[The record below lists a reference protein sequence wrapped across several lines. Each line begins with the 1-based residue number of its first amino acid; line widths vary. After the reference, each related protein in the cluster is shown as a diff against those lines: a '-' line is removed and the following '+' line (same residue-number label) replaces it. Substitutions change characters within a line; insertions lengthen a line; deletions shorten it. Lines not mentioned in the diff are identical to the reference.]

1 MPLADVACVRAVQQN
16 QRQRTLASS
25 SASMPVQSVR
35 SIVEVGRQWLLQQAA
50 GVAPGACLPPN
61 DGTTRVP
68 GLAQRCSVFCLSS
81 FFLALSQAWNG
92 KDLKNTN
99 RIQFVCKNT
108 PATAAMRGTCQTG
121 MVAGICFAWHSGAS
135 RKWKCRGSV
144 VDFEAPRRRT
154 TRRWQGC
161 GGLEEAEASRQSGWP
176 GRGGVQEFRA
186 HRQWSR
192 RGSQGPGSGGARES
206 GAARQWQR
214 RGRQGAQDLEAP
226 R

>member
-35 SIVEVGRQWLLQQAA
+35 SIVEVGRHWLLQQAA
-50 GVAPGACLPPN
+50 GVAPGACLPRN
-61 DGTTRVP
+61 DGTTRVL

-81 FFLALSQAWNG
+81 FLALSQAWNG

-144 VDFEAPRRRT
+144 EDFEAPV
-154 TRRWQGC
+154 
-161 GGLEEAEASRQSGWP
+161 EEAEASRQSGWP
-176 GRGGVQEFRA
+176 GRGGVEEFRA
-186 HRQWSR
+186 HRQWSS
-192 RGSQGPGSGGARES
+192 RGCQGPGSGGARES
-206 GAARQWQR
+206 GAAR
-214 RGRQGAQDLEAP
+214 
-226 R
+226 